1 MNNPKDML
9 VSNEWLDAEE
19 GADFN
24 AEMEFTGDEKT
35 ADLSSTKWR
44 AGAECIRAIYES
56 ELTKLRSERDELV
69 GALRVFADIFDGD
82 LDSIG
87 GGTIVRRT
95 AVQPFK
101 DAKAIL
107 SKHKPE

>member
-9 VSNEWLDAEE
+9 VSDERIDNYPVRAEDGE
-19 GADFN
+19 VMA
-24 AEMEFTGDEKT
+24 FTRMPSKT
-35 ADLSSTKWR
+35 V
-44 AGAECIRAIYES
+44 RAIYEA